1 MLWFEISKMLIVVFF
16 ENKLIVLFIMI
27 VGSLSFPVGFAWLR
41 LARALYMV
49 SAAPRISTKVDS
61 WWIGLTKTRGL
72 DRGAW
77 HCKQRPGIHLH
88 GHVEAGNINPPPTQ
102 QTPHRCGE

>member
-1 MLWFEISKMLIVVFF
+1 
-16 ENKLIVLFIMI
+16 MI

-88 GHVEAGNINPPPTQ
+88 GHVEAGNINPPPPNKHPIDAANDYANTSALVASFLRELWLNS
-102 QTPHRCGE
+102 PCR